1 MSIVEELCGVYP
13 EDFEKL
19 DISSNPDFVFTNDL
33 NYSAKQLFDTAGNK
47 ISVNSFVECEHYVS
61 GGWNF
66 TPVESSEFLLQDYL
80 IYISLFLLV
89 LTFLRPKL
97 IRVFKN

>member
-19 DISSNPDFVFTNDL
+19 DISSNPDFVFTNDP
-33 NYSAKQLFDTAGNK
+33 NYSAKQLFDIASNK

-66 TPVESSEFLLQDYL
+66 TPIESSEFLLQDNL

>member
-1 MSIVEELCGVYP
+1 MSTVEELCGVYP

-19 DISSNPDFVFTNDL
+19 DISSDPNFVFTNDP
-33 NYSAKQLFDTAGNK
+33 NYPAKQLFDADSNK

-66 TPVESSEFLLQDYL
+66 TPVVSSELLLQDNL
-80 IYISLFLLV
+80 IYISLLLLV

-97 IRVFKN
+97 VKVFKN

>member
-1 MSIVEELCGVYP
+1 MSTVEELCGVYP
-13 EDFEKL
+13 EDFENL
-19 DISSNPDFVFTNDL
+19 DISSNPNFVFTNDP
-33 NYSAKQLFDTAGNK
+33 NYAAKQLFDADSNK

-66 TPVESSEFLLQDYL
+66 TPVVSSEFLLQDNL
-80 IYISLFLLV
+80 IYISLVLLV

-97 IRVFKN
+97 VKVFKN

>member
-19 DISSNPDFVFTNDL
+19 DISSNPDFVFTNDP
-33 NYSAKQLFDTAGNK
+33 NYSTKQLFDTAGNK

-97 IRVFKN
+97 VKVFKN

>member
-1 MSIVEELCGVYP
+1 MSTVEELCGVYP

-19 DISSNPDFVFTNDL
+19 DISSDPNFVFTNDP
-33 NYSAKQLFDTAGNK
+33 NYPAKQLFDADSNK

-66 TPVESSEFLLQDYL
+66 TPVVSSEFLLQDNL
-80 IYISLFLLV
+80 IYISLVLLV

-97 IRVFKN
+97 VKVFKN

>member
-1 MSIVEELCGVYP
+1 MSTVEELCGVYP

-19 DISSNPDFVFTNDL
+19 DISSDPNFVFTNDP
-33 NYSAKQLFDTAGNK
+33 NYPAKQLFDADSNK

-66 TPVESSEFLLQDYL
+66 APVASSELLLQDNL

-97 IRVFKN
+97 VKVFKN

>member
-1 MSIVEELCGVYP
+1 MSTVEELCGVYP

-19 DISSNPDFVFTNDL
+19 DISSNPNFVFTNDP
-33 NYSAKQLFDTAGNK
+33 NYPAKQLFDADSNK

-66 TPVESSEFLLQDYL
+66 TPCC
-80 IYISLFLLV
+80 I
-89 LTFLRPKL
+89 
-97 IRVFKN
+97 IRVSSPR

>member
-1 MSIVEELCGVYP
+1 MSTVEELCGVYP

-19 DISSNPDFVFTNDL
+19 DISSNPNFVFTNDP
-33 NYSAKQLFDTAGNK
+33 NYPAKQLFDADSNK

-66 TPVESSEFLLQDYL
+66 TPIESSEFLLQDNL

>member
-19 DISSNPDFVFTNDL
+19 DISSNPDFVFTNDP
-33 NYSAKQLFDTAGNK
+33 NYSTKQLFDTAGNK

>member
-19 DISSNPDFVFTNDL
+19 DISSNPDFVFTNDP

-80 IYISLFLLV
+80 IYVSLFLLV

-97 IRVFKN
+97 IKVFKN

>member
-1 MSIVEELCGVYP
+1 MSTVEELCGVYP

-19 DISSNPDFVFTNDL
+19 DISSNPNFVFTNDP
-33 NYSAKQLFDTAGNK
+33 NYPAKQLFDADSNK

-66 TPVESSEFLLQDYL
+66 TPIESSEFLLQDNL

-97 IRVFKN
+97 IKVFKN

>member
-1 MSIVEELCGVYP
+1 MSTVEELCGVYP
-13 EDFEKL
+13 KDFEKL
-19 DISSNPDFVFTNDL
+19 DISSNPNFVFTNDP
-33 NYSAKQLFDTAGNK
+33 NYAAKQLFDADSNK

-66 TPVESSEFLLQDYL
+66 TPVASSEFLLQDNL
-80 IYISLFLLV
+80 IYISLLLLV

-97 IRVFKN
+97 VKVFKN

>member
-1 MSIVEELCGVYP
+1 MSTVEELCGVYP

-19 DISSNPDFVFTNDL
+19 DISSNPNFVFTNDP
-33 NYSAKQLFDTAGNK
+33 NYPAKQLFDADSNK

-66 TPVESSEFLLQDYL
+66 TPVTSSEFLLQDNL
-80 IYISLFLLV
+80 IYISLVLLV

-97 IRVFKN
+97 VKVFKN

>member
-1 MSIVEELCGVYP
+1 MSTVEELCGVYP

-19 DISSNPDFVFTNDL
+19 DISSNPNFVFTNDP
-33 NYSAKQLFDTAGNK
+33 NYPAKQLFDADSNK
-47 ISVNSFVECEHYVS
+47 ISVNSFIECEHYVS

-66 TPVESSEFLLQDYL
+66 TPAESSEFLLQDNL

-97 IRVFKN
+97 LKVFKN

>member
-1 MSIVEELCGVYP
+1 MSTVEELCGVYP

-19 DISSNPDFVFTNDL
+19 DISSNPNFVFTNDP
-33 NYSAKQLFDTAGNK
+33 NYPAKQLFDADSNK

-66 TPVESSEFLLQDYL
+66 TPVVSSELLLQDNL
-80 IYISLFLLV
+80 IYISLLLLV

-97 IRVFKN
+97 VKVFKN

>member
-1 MSIVEELCGVYP
+1 MSTVEELCGVYP

-19 DISSNPDFVFTNDL
+19 DISSNPDFVFTNDP
-33 NYSAKQLFDTAGNK
+33 NYSTKQLFDTAGNK

-66 TPVESSEFLLQDYL
+66 TPIESSEFLLQDNL

>member
-66 TPVESSEFLLQDYL
+66 TPVESSEFLLQDNL

>member
-19 DISSNPDFVFTNDL
+19 DISSNPDFVFTNDP
-33 NYSAKQLFDTAGNK
+33 NYSTKQLFDTAGNK

-66 TPVESSEFLLQDYL
+66 TPIESSEFLLQDNL

-97 IRVFKN
+97 IKVFKN

>member
-19 DISSNPDFVFTNDL
+19 DISSNPDFVFTNDP
-33 NYSAKQLFDTAGNK
+33 NYSTKQLFDTAGNK

-66 TPVESSEFLLQDYL
+66 TPIESSEFLLQDYL

>member
-1 MSIVEELCGVYP
+1 MSTVEELCGVYP

-19 DISSNPDFVFTNDL
+19 DISSNPNFVFTNDP
-33 NYSAKQLFDTAGNK
+33 NYPAKQLFDADSNK

-66 TPVESSEFLLQDYL
+66 TPVVSSEFLLQDNL
-80 IYISLFLLV
+80 IYISLVLLV

-97 IRVFKN
+97 VKVFKN

>member
-1 MSIVEELCGVYP
+1 MSTVEELCGVYP

-19 DISSNPDFVFTNDL
+19 DISSNPNFVFTNDP
-33 NYSAKQLFDTAGNK
+33 NYPAKQLFDADSNK

-61 GGWNF
+61 GGWKF
-66 TPVESSEFLLQDYL
+66 TPVASLEFLLQDNL
-80 IYISLFLLV
+80 IYISLVLLF

-97 IRVFKN
+97 VKVFKN

>member
-1 MSIVEELCGVYP
+1 MSTVEELCGVYP

-19 DISSNPDFVFTNDL
+19 DISSNPNFVFANDA
-33 NYSAKQLFDTAGNK
+33 NYPAKQLFDADSNK

-66 TPVESSEFLLQDYL
+66 APVASSEFLLQDNL
-80 IYISLFLLV
+80 IYISLVLLV

-97 IRVFKN
+97 IKAFKN

>member
-1 MSIVEELCGVYP
+1 MSTVENLCGVYP

-19 DISSNPDFVFTNDL
+19 DISSNPNFVFTNDP
-33 NYSAKQLFDTAGNK
+33 NYPAKQLFDAESNK

-61 GGWNF
+61 VGWNF
-66 TPVESSEFLLQDYL
+66 TPVASSEFLLQDNL
-80 IYISLFLLV
+80 IYISLVLLV

-97 IRVFKN
+97 VKVFKN

>member
-1 MSIVEELCGVYP
+1 MSTVEELCGVYP

-19 DISSNPDFVFTNDL
+19 DISSNPNFVFTNDP
-33 NYSAKQLFDTAGNK
+33 NYPAKQLFDADSNK

-66 TPVESSEFLLQDYL
+66 TPVVSSEFLLQDNL
-80 IYISLFLLV
+80 IYISLLLLV

-97 IRVFKN
+97 VKVFKN

>member
-1 MSIVEELCGVYP
+1 MSTVEELCGVYP

-19 DISSNPDFVFTNDL
+19 DISSNPDFVFTNDP
-33 NYSAKQLFDTAGNK
+33 NYSTKQLFDTAGNK

-66 TPVESSEFLLQDYL
+66 TPIESSEFLLQDNL

-97 IRVFKN
+97 VKVFKN